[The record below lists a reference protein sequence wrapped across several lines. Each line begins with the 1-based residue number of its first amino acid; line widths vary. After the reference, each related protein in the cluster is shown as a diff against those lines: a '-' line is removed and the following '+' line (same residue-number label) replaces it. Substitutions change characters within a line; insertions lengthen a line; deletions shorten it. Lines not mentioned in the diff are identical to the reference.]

1 MSRQAFWVIFKKELK
16 DLFRDRKTLIVGILL
31 PLVMFPL
38 IYGLMGKSVD
48 SSTKK
53 VAENLKVAIE
63 DKGDSSLGKFLKS
76 QANITKIDST
86 DIKKDVQEGV
96 AYIGI
101 VIPEDFDKRL
111 REERAMDVKL
121 LVDDTSQSSTMAEG
135 IIKGYIEGYSKEIV
149 KTRLEA
155 RNIDVSILSP
165 VTISQEVVA
174 KEKGGFGKFMLSLML
189 PMFLIM
195 YAVSSPMAAA
205 IDLGAGE
212 KERGTLEPLLTTQAS
227 RMGIL
232 FGKLLAITV
241 MGVIGSV
248 ASILGLLISFKTAP
262 GIFGEDMALILPPKA
277 LILMG
282 VAIVLITMTFGAIE
296 LAVSIYARSFK
307 EAQTYLTPT
316 TIIGMAAGFGVYMI
330 DVKNLGAAYFNIPLV
345 NVTLII
351 KELINGIYNP
361 AHIAITFGW
370 IFVYIAAALLFVRYM
385 FTREEVIF
393 RT

>member
-1 MSRQAFWVIFKKELK
+1 MNRKAFFIIFKKELK

-53 VAENLKVAIE
+53 VTDNLKIAMMDE
-63 DKGDSSLGKFLKS
+63 GNSSLGQFIKS
-76 QANITKIDST
+76 QKNINVIPSSDLKN
-86 DIKKDVQEGV
+86 DVQEGN

-101 VIPEDFDKRL
+101 IIPANFDETMAQEKPVDL
-111 REERAMDVKL
+111 KM
-121 LVDDTSQSSTMAEG
+121 LVDDTSQSSTIAEG
-135 IIKGYIEGYSKEIV
+135 IVKSLIDEYTKEIV
-149 KTRLEA
+149 KSRLAA

-165 VTISQEVVA
+165 VNVTQEVVS

-212 KERGTLEPLLTTQAS
+212 KERGTLEPLLTTQVS
-227 RMGIL
+227 RMSLL

-241 MGVIGSV
+241 MGLIGSV
-248 ASILGLLISFKTAP
+248 ASIIGLLISFRTAP
-262 GIFGEDMALILPPKA
+262 GIFGGDAAFVLPPKG

-282 VAIVLITMTFGAIE
+282 LAVLLITMTFGAIE

-330 DVKNLGAAYFNIPLV
+330 DVKNLGISYFNIPLV

-351 KELINGIYNP
+351 KEIINGIYDP
-361 AHIAITFGW
+361 VHIAITFAW
-370 IFVYIAAALLFVRYM
+370 TFVYIGISLMFVRYM
-385 FTREEVIF
+385 FTKEEVIF